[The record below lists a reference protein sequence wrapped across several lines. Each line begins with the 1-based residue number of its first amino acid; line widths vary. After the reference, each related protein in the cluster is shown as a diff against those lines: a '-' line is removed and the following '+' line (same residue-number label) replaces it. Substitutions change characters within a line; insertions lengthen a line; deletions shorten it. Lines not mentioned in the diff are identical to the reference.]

1 MRLPSARA
9 GVVLATLTLAIGV
22 VLGAAIG
29 PAPAP
34 SFAGGAS
41 DLARRLPLLIASIRA
56 AQAAAPSSTASTA
69 STRPPAVT
77 PEATP
82 KAVPAAKPSTTAA
95 AKPEEA
101 ASEEEAPAKKGSKTG
116 TKETKLPAVTNIWL
130 IELDGTS
137 FEEAEAQP
145 TATPYITE
153 TLLPAATLLK
163 GWSALQASA
172 FASEAALAEPP
183 AAGAVPP
190 LLHSIVQPPCPEGAA
205 GAGCAAGTPGQLAE
219 RRSVPEGRAHAD
231 HLDRDLPRTRVDR
244 RHLHERRAGRPS
256 PNCPPEA
263 RPRRSHTGHRRAPS
277 CSRPSPRPASARRSP
292 SIPLHPGRASKS
304 SCTDEDRTDN
314 PNAPTKRRPCCT
326 HHIQPTESP
335 RSGWSR

>member
-1 MRLPSARA
+1 MDDHTDIDSKPPSEGDGRRTQRGSVRLPSARA
-9 GVVLATLTLAIGV
+9 GAVLATLTLAIGV

-41 DLARRLPLLIASIRA
+41 GLARRLPLLIASIRA
-56 AQAAAPSSTASTA
+56 AQGAAPSSTASTA
-69 STRPPAVT
+69 STKPPAVT

-82 KAVPAAKPSTTAA
+82 KAAVPAAKPSTTAA
-95 AKPEEA
+95 TEPEEA

-116 TKETKLPAVTNIWL
+116 TKKTKLPAVTNVWL

-153 TLLPAATLLK
+153 TLLPAATLMK

-172 FASEAALAEPP
+172 FASEATLAEPP

-205 GAGCAAGTPGQLAE
+205 GAGCAAGTPGQLTSADQFLKAVLTPITATATYREHGLIVVTFTSVGLAGQSELPAGSSTSTLTYRPPAGAVLLSPFAKAGE
-219 RRSVPEGRAHAD
+219 RSSVAFDP
-231 HLDRDLPRTRVDR
+231 T
-244 RHLHERRAGRPS
+244 
-256 PNCPPEA
+256 
-263 RPRRSHTGHRRAPS
+263 
-277 CSRPSPRPASARRSP
+277 SPRQSLEKL
-292 SIPLHPGRASKS
+292 LH
-304 SCTDEDRTDN
+304 
-314 PNAPTKRRPCCT
+314 
-326 HHIQPTESP
+326 
-335 RSGWSR
+335 